1 VTDPRSAFN
10 WRNNPRPSIFSSDS
24 RFTAGA
30 KSGKAMTQIAS
41 ESVVKITAKTG
52 RNPGSIRRLSAKGD
66 RLIDESARK
75 RESR

>member
-41 ESVVKITAKTG
+41 ESVVKITARTG
-52 RNPGSIRRLSAKGD
+52 RNPGTIKGLSDVADK
-66 RLIDESARK
+66 LIEQGARRK
-75 RESR
+75 R

>member
-1 VTDPRSAFN
+1 VTSSLSPFR
-10 WRNNPRPSIFSSDS
+10 WRDFPRPSVFASDS

-75 RESR
+75 REIR

>member
-52 RNPGSIRRLSAKGD
+52 RNPGSIRGLSEKGN
-66 RLIDESARK
+66 RLIEQTALKRRK
-75 RESR
+75 S

>member
-41 ESVVKITAKTG
+41 QSVVKITARTG
-52 RNPGSIRRLSAKGD
+52 KNPGSIKGLSGKGD
-66 RLIDESARK
+66 KLIEQAEHDR
-75 RESR
+75 RRR